1 MKRKRSVIRS
11 APNKALQPTVK
22 PLRGLVP
29 YALRVRGRLE
39 LRSSAHNVGVTW
51 LS

>member
-29 YALRVRGRLE
+29 SALRVRGRL
-39 LRSSAHNVGVTW
+39 SFGVRRTMW
-51 LS
+51 A